1 VPKSQLLKLENT
13 RIKSNQQC
21 LNHNPKRKSNS
32 RREKSVKTVQPATIT
47 TVDPKPIYKP
57 KPMHLKVEGYYEA
70 NGELEFVTSGDLIE
84 MLLLCCIIM
93 VHTSRLQYQFT
104 SLLRMIGHSIYEA
117 TASANHSFRGTLTH
131 TLKWAAKLPNCW
143 IRLTRIT
150 VKIHR
155 PMLRATD
162 MELWDIALHCE
173 KMKTQCEL
181 LSSDALWRL
190 WTISKHS
197 TSIGVHRRNVA
208 AIRIQLRT
216 RGITVTPDSE
226 MVIKIPHTAVA
237 RKREIKLILRG
248 MLNLG

>member
-1 VPKSQLLKLENT
+1 
-13 RIKSNQQC
+13 
-21 LNHNPKRKSNS
+21 
-32 RREKSVKTVQPATIT
+32 
-47 TVDPKPIYKP
+47 
-57 KPMHLKVEGYYEA
+57 
-70 NGELEFVTSGDLIE
+70 
-84 MLLLCCIIM
+84 MLLQCCIIM
-93 VHTSRLQYQFT
+93 VHTSRLQYQLT
-104 SLLRMIGHSIYEA
+104 SLLRTIGRSVYKA
-117 TASANHSFRGTLTH
+117 KASANHSFRGTLTH

-190 WTISKHS
+190 WAISKHS

-208 AIRIQLRT
+208 AIRIQLRA
-216 RGITVTPDSE
+216 RRITVTPHSE
-226 MVIKIPHTAVA
+226 MVIKYTAVA
-237 RKREIKLILRG
+237 RKREIKF
-248 MLNLG
+248 